1 MKLKI
6 LHTNDLHSRFEEFAR
21 IASAIEEQRDEKT
34 LILDAGDNADFS
46 RLETEGTNGRISSA
60 LLNRMGYTARVFGNN
75 EGFAGKENTR
85 ITAETSDCPVITC
98 NMYDLEGKKLGF
110 LKDAITLN
118 VSGIRILIIGVTAP
132 LNVFYRLFGIE
143 VKDPEQEVQRVL
155 AEHENTSYDLTILV
169 SHLGLTGEK
178 NIASKFPNIN
188 VIIGGHS
195 HTILDKPLVENRT
208 IICQAGHFGEYLG
221 ELTLNLDDATKKIQD
236 FSGRIIPS
244 QRYPQHPEIV
254 RLLKNLA
261 EQADKNMSRELYSVN
276 RSLNHSLTKENA
288 IGNLL
293 ADA

>member
-6 LHTNDLHSRFEEFAR
+6 LYTNDLHSRFEEFAR
-21 IASAIEEQRDEKT
+21 IASAIEEQRDDKT

-98 NMYDLEGKKLGF
+98 NMYDLEGNKLGF

-143 VKDPEQEVQRVL
+143 VKDPEQEVL
-155 AEHENTSYDLTILV
+155 S
-169 SHLGLTGEK
+169 SC
-178 NIASKFPNIN
+178 
-188 VIIGGHS
+188 
-195 HTILDKPLVENRT
+195 RT
-208 IICQAGHFGEYLG
+208 
-221 ELTLNLDDATKKIQD
+221 
-236 FSGRIIPS
+236 
-244 QRYPQHPEIV
+244 
-254 RLLKNLA
+254 
-261 EQADKNMSRELYSVN
+261 
-276 RSLNHSLTKENA
+276 
-288 IGNLL
+288 
-293 ADA
+293 